1 MYITKNMMKLIRCL
15 QKQNVFS
22 QIPDEKIYISQG
34 HLDFI
39 ELHSHIH
46 GDEGS
51 QIITSSYGKNYFN
64 HFIECKMLCVLC
76 IHFNGFNGY
85 IFLAFS
91 FWLR

>member
-1 MYITKNMMKLIRCL
+1 MYITKNMMKLRIRCI

-22 QIPDEKIYISQG
+22 QIPDEKIHISQG

-51 QIITSSYGKNYFN
+51 QMITSSYGKNYFN
-64 HFIECKMLCVLC
+64 HFIVECKMLC
-76 IHFNGFNGY
+76 FMY
-85 IFLAFS
+85 S
-91 FWLR
+91 F